1 MTTNYNKKNFEEAF
15 KLLNERLK
23 EDGESL
29 HVTCAGGFVLSHYGL
44 RITKDVDGFF
54 NANRKIEAAIKDVGD
69 MLGINEEDEL
79 WLNNSVQN
87 LNAVPRED
95 LCATLYDF
103 SNLKVIMP
111 PLEYM
116 AGMKLTSA
124 RGQDIKDV
132 AAIIKML
139 DTEDPLKFADDL
151 KSLGFFKIDESL
163 ILEAFGEAYG
173 MEWLEK
179 FFTEH
184 EADILARL

>member
-1 MTTNYNKKNFEEAF
+1 MTINYTHKFEEAF
-15 KLLNERLK
+15 RMLNDRLK
-23 EDGESL
+23 DEDESL

-44 RITKDVDGFF
+44 RTTKDVDGFF
-54 NANRKIEAAIKDVGD
+54 VTNRKINAIIKDIGD
-69 MLGINEEDEL
+69 ILGLNTEDEL
-79 WLNNSVQN
+79 WLNNSIQN
-87 LNAVPRED
+87 LNAVPKED
-95 LCATLYDF
+95 ICEVLYDF

-132 AAIIKML
+132 AAIIRILK
-139 DTEDPLKFADDL
+139 TEDPLGFADNL
-151 KSLGFFKIDESL
+151 TTLGFFRIDESL

-179 FFTEH
+179 YFTDH